1 MLARC
6 LFVSQETVEEDFPRS
21 AVCLLRRGKN
31 LVSPKEGNT
40 MPIKLEIVTVE
51 RLVYSGDVDMVS
63 APGVMGTLGILPKH
77 TPLLTALEAGEL
89 RFTKGGE
96 EESFAVS
103 GGFLEV
109 QPDRVIVLA
118 DTAERAEEVDLERA
132 ETARQRAE
140 KLLKE
145 RPPEVDMTV
154 IEGALRRSHI
164 RLKVGRRR

>member
-1 MLARC
+1 
-6 LFVSQETVEEDFPRS
+6 
-21 AVCLLRRGKN
+21 
-31 LVSPKEGNT
+31 

-77 TPLLTALEAGEL
+77 TPLLTALDAGEL

-118 DTAERAEEVDLERA
+118 DTAERAEEIDLERA
-132 ETARQRAE
+132 EAACQRAE

-145 RPPEVDMTV
+145 KPPVVDITV
-154 IEGALRRSHI
+154 VQGALRRSRI
-164 RLKVGRRR
+164 RLKVGRRRRKR